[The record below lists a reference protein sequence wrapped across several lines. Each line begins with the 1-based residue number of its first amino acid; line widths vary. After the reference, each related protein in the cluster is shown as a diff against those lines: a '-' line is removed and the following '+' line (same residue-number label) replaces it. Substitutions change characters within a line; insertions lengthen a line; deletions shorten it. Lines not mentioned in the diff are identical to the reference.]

1 MTAVSFDRIIIT
13 ICDRRMFS
21 ILLLLLTSIV
31 MAETRLKLSFPDEF
45 YNKQLPD
52 SKFDR
57 GTRSQSESKTKAR
70 QWPEN
75 IDKSSR
81 GYRWKEVEFHYAE
94 RNERHPNTI
103 PNNDNKLSAPQIEL
117 KPQLELRF

>member
-1 MTAVSFDRIIIT
+1 MTAASFDRITIIL
-13 ICDRRMFS
+13 CDRRMFS

-45 YNKQLPD
+45 YNKQLSD

-57 GTRSQSESKTKAR
+57 GTQSQNESKTKAR

-75 IDKSSR
+75 ADKSSR
-81 GYRWKEVEFHYAE
+81 GYRWKGVDFHYAE
-94 RNERHPNTI
+94 RNEQRPNTT
-103 PNNDNKLSAPQIEL
+103 PNSDIKLSAPQVEL